1 MNKKE
6 FVCQAIEEKQQFFNA
21 VSDEVWGYAEAGMKE
36 YQSAECLEKAARE
49 LGFSVETGLSG
60 IPTAFVASWG
70 SGKPVIAYLGE
81 YDALPGLSQKAA
93 CPVKD
98 ELSPGAYGH
107 GCGHNC
113 LGTAALAAAWAA
125 KEFMEKNHLSGTVR
139 YYGCPGE
146 EYGSAKA
153 FMARDG
159 LFDDVDACFTW
170 HPGTTNN
177 VWLCSSLANL
187 SVFFRF
193 KGRTSHAASTPFL
206 GRSALDACELM
217 SMGVNYLREHIIP
230 EARVH
235 YAYVDVGG
243 IAPNVVQ
250 DHAAVHYFIR
260 APRVHQMMEIYERV
274 CDVARGAALMTGTQL
289 EIQIHE
295 GLSDYIPNPSLTKL
309 MYQAL
314 TEVGA
319 PEFDEEDRK
328 LASAIRETF
337 SPDQLKSYAEKYA
350 GVPEMQQLIQ
360 QNAVL
365 CDVVLPFIPESSPM
379 GGSTD
384 VGDASYCAPTAQINM
399 CTEAMGT
406 PGHTWQVTAQ
416 SCSSIAHKG
425 TIKAAQVMALSGL
438 YALEDPELL
447 KKAKEELLQQN
458 GGGYRC
464 PMPPEIMPTL

>member
-1 MNKKE
+1 
-6 FVCQAIEEKQQFFNA
+6 
-21 VSDEVWGYAEAGMKE
+21 
-36 YQSAECLEKAARE
+36 
-49 LGFSVETGLSG
+49 
-60 IPTAFVASWG
+60 
-70 SGKPVIAYLGE
+70 
-81 YDALPGLSQKAA
+81 
-93 CPVKD
+93 
-98 ELSPGAYGH
+98 
-107 GCGHNC
+107 
-113 LGTAALAAAWAA
+113 
-125 KEFMEKNHLSGTVR
+125 MEKNHLSGTVR

-274 CDVARGAALMTGTQL
+274 CDVARGCLLYTSSQLIAFPHFIQNLLFLQLELAGLAFQPGLFPLHTQDLVVFLLGLPPILGALAFDTQL
-289 EIQIHE
+289 
-295 GLSDYIPNPSLTKL
+295 
-309 MYQAL
+309 
-314 TEVGA
+314 
-319 PEFDEEDRK
+319 F
-328 LASAIRETF
+328 
-337 SPDQLKSYAEKYA
+337 
-350 GVPEMQQLIQ
+350 
-360 QNAVL
+360 L
-365 CDVVLPFIPESSPM
+365 C
-379 GGSTD
+379 
-384 VGDASYCAPTAQINM
+384 
-399 CTEAMGT
+399 
-406 PGHTWQVTAQ
+406 
-416 SCSSIAHKG
+416 
-425 TIKAAQVMALSGL
+425 
-438 YALEDPELL
+438 
-447 KKAKEELLQQN
+447 
-458 GGGYRC
+458 
-464 PMPPEIMPTL
+464 

>member
-1 MNKKE
+1 
-6 FVCQAIEEKQQFFNA
+6 
-21 VSDEVWGYAEAGMKE
+21 
-36 YQSAECLEKAARE
+36 
-49 LGFSVETGLSG
+49 
-60 IPTAFVASWG
+60 
-70 SGKPVIAYLGE
+70 
-81 YDALPGLSQKAA
+81 
-93 CPVKD
+93 
-98 ELSPGAYGH
+98 
-107 GCGHNC
+107 
-113 LGTAALAAAWAA
+113 
-125 KEFMEKNHLSGTVR
+125 MEKNHLSGTVR

-289 EIQIHE
+289 EMQIHE

-319 PEFDEEDRK
+319 PQFDEADRK